1 MFTSGGQRSMKTPII
16 EDRTLARVARDAIGW
31 DDGVT
36 PAAERAEMALGR
48 AVLALRVMGVAATR
62 EVTRAVRDDIAIL
75 LAPAPCPLRL
85 AA

>member
-1 MFTSGGQRSMKTPII
+1 MKTPII
-16 EDRTLARVARDAIGW
+16 EDRTLARVARDAIGR
-31 DDGVT
+31 DDGLT

-48 AVLALRVMGVAATR
+48 AVAALRAMGVAATR
-62 EVTRAVRDDIAIL
+62 EVTQAVRDDIANL

>member
-1 MFTSGGQRSMKTPII
+1 MKTPII
-16 EDRTLARVARDAIGW
+16 EDRMLARVALDAIGW

-36 PAAERAEMALGR
+36 PAAERAELALGR

-75 LAPAPCPLRL
+75 LAPETSPVRL